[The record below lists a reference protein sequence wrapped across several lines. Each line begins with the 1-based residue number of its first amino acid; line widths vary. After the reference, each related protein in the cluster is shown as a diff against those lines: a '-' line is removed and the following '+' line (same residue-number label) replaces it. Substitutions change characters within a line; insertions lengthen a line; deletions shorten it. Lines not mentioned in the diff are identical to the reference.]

1 MGDFTVNIIGLSN
14 KVHHFDFELNDGF
27 FEKYGREVIS
37 KGLFDVHVILEK
49 KETFIDVEF
58 EISGSTQLICDR
70 SLEPFDHTIKEKKAI
85 VFKYGEEVQEISDEI
100 MIITRDQVS
109 LDLGQF
115 MYEFI
120 ALSIPIKKIHPSLQ
134 AEDEDDEGE
143 YKIVYSTSVDEEV
156 KSEDTDPRWEK
167 LKKLK

>member
-1 MGDFTVNIIGLSN
+1 LRDFTVNIIGLSN
-14 KVHHFDFELNDGF
+14 KAHHFDFELNDGF
-27 FEKYGREVIS
+27 FEKYGKEVVS
-37 KGLFDVHVILEK
+37 KGLFDVHVTLEK

-70 SLEPFDHTIKEKKAI
+70 SLEPFDYPIKEKKTI
-85 VFKYGEEVQEISDEI
+85 VFKYGEEAQEISDEI

-115 MYEFI
+115 VYEFI
-120 ALSIPIKKIHPSLQ
+120 ALSIPIKKVHPSLQ
-134 AEDEDDEGE
+134 AEDEDDGNE
-143 YKIVYSTSVDEEV
+143 YKMIYSTSVDEEIET
-156 KSEDTDPRWEK
+156 EDTDPRWEK

>member
-1 MGDFTVNIIGLSN
+1 MRDFTVNIIGLSN
-14 KVHHFDFELNDGF
+14 KAHSIDFTLTDGF
-27 FEKYGREVIS
+27 FEKYGKEVIS
-37 KGLFDVHVILEK
+37 KGLFDVHVTLDK

-70 SLEPFDHTIKEKKAI
+70 SLEPFDYPIKEKRAM
-85 VFKYGEEVQEISDEI
+85 VFKYGEEAQEISDEI
-100 MIITRDQVS
+100 MIITRDQDS

-120 ALSIPIKKIHPSLQ
+120 ALSIPIKKIHPSLR
-134 AEDEDDEGE
+134 AEDTDDESE
-143 YKIVYSTSVDEEV
+143 YKIVYSTSVDDE
-156 KSEDTDPRWEK
+156 SESEYTDPRWEK